1 MKALLSVVL
10 LLAFGVGA
18 WGYTPEGIEEWK
30 EAAENGE
37 AWAQIKLGYAYAN
50 GDGVPEDYAM
60 AYAWWNIAA
69 ANGETTAKLS
79 KADLAEKMTKEQI
92 AEAQRLSREMIKAK
106 PELLQGTHGIE
117 TEREK
122 ATEEELSWEEI
133 LEWIK
138 KKLKLLPLPSS

>member
-1 MKALLSVVL
+1 MKVLLSVVL

-18 WGYTPEGIEEWK
+18 WSYTPEGIEEWK

-69 ANGETTAKLS
+69 ANGDASAKKGKGTIAKDMTPDQISKAQELS
-79 KADLAEKMTKEQI
+79 KKMAEENPKLIKE
-92 AEAQRLSREMIKAK
+92 
-106 PELLQGTHGIE
+106 
-117 TEREK
+117 
-122 ATEEELSWEEI
+122 
-133 LEWIK
+133 
-138 KKLKLLPLPSS
+138 